1 MELDETQ
8 LHTTC
13 SKSNAVLLKT
23 SNGCSIPLSET
34 PFRQAEKQY
43 KLTKPE
49 RPGKKRPE
57 RTAPSRHGFDDAA
70 NVDTDYSDVVDFQHI
85 ESNTQVNQ
93 NQMRRLSP
101 GCFAFDGVPG
111 LLFFPKAL
119 SEGEQKMWVE
129 KALDEYACSPP
140 HPNNRT
146 NLDPSVTTGPYC
158 AKANPL
164 RWATLGFSY
173 DWSNKVYNP
182 TRFSPFPE
190 QLREMILRVVKT
202 VGEAADK
209 DAQSTTTADV
219 DAKLDHI
226 ANSKASVLCS
236 SYEPQTAIVN
246 YFPVGT
252 MMCAH
257 QDLSEPSLHRPLI
270 SISLGCSAVFL
281 MGTTS
286 RQDKPHAFI
295 LRSGD
300 IVSFAGESRLAFHG
314 VPRILDDCPAYL
326 LPTENGQPGDD
337 DRIKNLRVNINVR
350 QVYDEP
356 QECVREQ
363 RHADP

>member
-1 MELDETQ
+1 
-8 LHTTC
+8 
-13 SKSNAVLLKT
+13 
-23 SNGCSIPLSET
+23 
-34 PFRQAEKQY
+34 
-43 KLTKPE
+43 
-49 RPGKKRPE
+49 
-57 RTAPSRHGFDDAA
+57 
-70 NVDTDYSDVVDFQHI
+70 VVDFQHI
-85 ESNTQVNQ
+85 ETNTQDNQ
-93 NQMRRLSP
+93 DQIRRLSP

-119 SEGEQKMWVE
+119 SEVEQKEWVE
-129 KALDEYACSPP
+129 KALNKYSCSPP

-146 NLDPSVTTGPYC
+146 NLDSSVTTGPYC
-158 AKANPL
+158 AKTNPL

-173 DWSNKVYNP
+173 DWSNKIYDP
-182 TRFSPFPE
+182 TRYSPFPE

-202 VGEAADK
+202 VGEAAEK
-209 DAQSTTTADV
+209 DALSTAGAESEAGAND
-219 DAKLDHI
+219 DAVKDHI
-226 ANSKASVLCS
+226 ANSKASVLCT

-286 RQDKPHAFI
+286 RQDRPHAFI

-326 LPTENGQPGDD
+326 LPSENNGQPEDD

-356 QECVREQ
+356 QECVREL
-363 RHADP
+363 RRPNP